1 MALTPW
7 PGVRP
12 VCTSP
17 HPLRSRAVGLG
28 PRSGFISLTSR
39 LRFNCPSLLRRGRW
53 SPTGP
58 QRGPERTPLA
68 TPSKLL
74 PSAALTPDLPPAPP
88 RCLRLSSQ
96 GGPTLRILGPR
107 REPQPQA
114 SPPRAASSLP
124 TASLHFRWG
133 RGSLRAQ
140 LSEIRKPPS
149 GKGGLRLGKGR
160 TGLAQVRPWAG
171 RSGHA
176 ALRPPPALT
185 EGRPRLPHS
194 ILRPLLGARVPP
206 RGGPTDPRHVI
217 HVACSNWPA

>member
-1 MALTPW
+1 MPQ
-7 PGVRP
+7 
-12 VCTSP
+12 
-17 HPLRSRAVGLG
+17 
-28 PRSGFISLTSR
+28 SR
-39 LRFNCPSLLRRGRW
+39 LVLTKIHSSQAGSLEPHG
-53 SPTGP
+53 SPAGSGEDSP
-58 QRGPERTPLA
+58 CHSFQALA
-68 TPSKLL
+68 FRSSHTRSP
-74 PSAALTPDLPPAPP
+74 PP

-160 TGLAQVRPWAG
+160 TGLAQVSPWAG